1 MFDRW
6 EKLVKDQKKRNA
18 KKDRKD
24 RNIDN
29 SADEQIT
36 EKDQKKT
43 LKTSRSAYFANS

>member
-36 EKDQKKT
+36 EKDQKKS
-43 LKTSRSAYFANS
+43 LENFAKCVFCE